1 MGDVHYMISEAA
13 KHVGVES
20 HVLRYWEEELDLP
33 IGRTEMGHRHYTEE
47 DIQLFSCI
55 KELKEQGL
63 LLKEIK
69 QLLPDMLRTKALL
82 KARKSDA
89 PKAAASINEVADPQ
103 DPALSVY
110 TADNL
115 SLSVYQPLLEES
127 LRKILLENNQIL
139 EGSLGKSVSEK
150 VTKEMDFLLQAKE
163 RLEEDRYRKLDHLLR
178 QQQALRK
185 EIIWRNCRRTTAVTP
200 PCVPFGKLFDRLW
213 LNIEATV
220 HQSFFCHGFL
230 NCCQIRT
237 IPVSSSAVCMF
248 EVFRFFSLFLF
259 PLFPY
264 THNSAVEPSP
274 CHLLVLHT
282 CNSVVKA
289 IPSHTP

>member
-89 PKAAASINEVADPQ
+89 PKAAASINEVAAPQ

-139 EGSLGKSVSEK
+139 EGSIGKSVSEK

-185 EIIWRNCRRTTAVTP
+185 EASKSAAGHYLR
-200 PCVPFGKLFDRLW
+200 KLFGETTTFRSELA
-213 LNIEATV
+213 NFVYCGSHVSVTV
-220 HQSFFCHGFL
+220 PIGPFL
-230 NCCQIRT
+230 CLAIIISASLTCS
-237 IPVSSSAVCMF
+237 VS
-248 EVFRFFSLFLF
+248 
-259 PLFPY
+259 
-264 THNSAVEPSP
+264 
-274 CHLLVLHT
+274 LL
-282 CNSVVKA
+282 
-289 IPSHTP
+289 

>member
-163 RLEEDRYRKLDHLLR
+163 RLEEDRYRKLDHLL
-178 QQQALRK
+178 QNLPPDITCGNYLAKPHKSQKTANSFDSVPCLFHF
-185 EIIWRNCRRTTAVTP
+185 IISHSPSTTFRSELANFVYCGSHVSVT
-200 PCVPFGKLFDRLW
+200 VPIGP
-213 LNIEATV
+213 
-220 HQSFFCHGFL
+220 FL
-230 NCCQIRT
+230 CLAIMISASLTCS
-237 IPVSSSAVCMF
+237 VS
-248 EVFRFFSLFLF
+248 
-259 PLFPY
+259 
-264 THNSAVEPSP
+264 
-274 CHLLVLHT
+274 LL
-282 CNSVVKA
+282 
-289 IPSHTP
+289 

>member
-69 QLLPDMLRTKALL
+69 QLLPD
-82 KARKSDA
+82 A
-89 PKAAASINEVADPQ
+89 PKAAASINEVAAPQ

-185 EIIWRNCRRTTAVTP
+185 EASKSAAGHYLR
-200 PCVPFGKLFDRLW
+200 KLFG
-213 LNIEATV
+213 ET
-220 HQSFFCHGFL
+220 
-230 NCCQIRT
+230 T
-237 IPVSSSAVCMF
+237 
-248 EVFRFFSLFLF
+248 
-259 PLFPY
+259 
-264 THNSAVEPSP
+264 
-274 CHLLVLHT
+274 
-282 CNSVVKA
+282 
-289 IPSHTP
+289 

>member
-110 TADNL
+110 
-115 SLSVYQPLLEES
+115 QPLLEES

-139 EGSLGKSVSEK
+139 EGSLGKSISEK

-185 EIIWRNCRRTTAVTP
+185 EASKSAAGHYLR
-200 PCVPFGKLFDRLW
+200 KLFG
-213 LNIEATV
+213 ET
-220 HQSFFCHGFL
+220 
-230 NCCQIRT
+230 T
-237 IPVSSSAVCMF
+237 
-248 EVFRFFSLFLF
+248 
-259 PLFPY
+259 
-264 THNSAVEPSP
+264 
-274 CHLLVLHT
+274 
-282 CNSVVKA
+282 
-289 IPSHTP
+289 

>member
-89 PKAAASINEVADPQ
+89 PKATASINEVAAPQ
-103 DPALSVY
+103 DPA
-110 TADNL
+110 
-115 SLSVYQPLLEES
+115 LSVYQPLLEES

-185 EIIWRNCRRTTAVTP
+185 EASKSAAGHYLR
-200 PCVPFGKLFDRLW
+200 KLFG
-213 LNIEATV
+213 ET
-220 HQSFFCHGFL
+220 
-230 NCCQIRT
+230 T
-237 IPVSSSAVCMF
+237 
-248 EVFRFFSLFLF
+248 
-259 PLFPY
+259 
-264 THNSAVEPSP
+264 
-274 CHLLVLHT
+274 
-282 CNSVVKA
+282 
-289 IPSHTP
+289 

>member
-115 SLSVYQPLLEES
+115 SLSFYQPLLEES
-127 LRKILLENNQIL
+127 LL
-139 EGSLGKSVSEK
+139 EGSIGKSVSEK

-185 EIIWRNCRRTTAVTP
+185 EASKSAAGHYLR
-200 PCVPFGKLFDRLW
+200 KLFG
-213 LNIEATV
+213 ET
-220 HQSFFCHGFL
+220 
-230 NCCQIRT
+230 T
-237 IPVSSSAVCMF
+237 
-248 EVFRFFSLFLF
+248 
-259 PLFPY
+259 
-264 THNSAVEPSP
+264 
-274 CHLLVLHT
+274 
-282 CNSVVKA
+282 
-289 IPSHTP
+289 

>member
-178 QQQALRK
+178 QQQKLQNLPPDITCGNYLAKPHKSQKTANSFDSVPCLFHF
-185 EIIWRNCRRTTAVTP
+185 IISHSPSTTFRSELANFVYCGSHVSVT
-200 PCVPFGKLFDRLW
+200 VPIGP
-213 LNIEATV
+213 
-220 HQSFFCHGFL
+220 FL
-230 NCCQIRT
+230 CLAIMISASLTCS
-237 IPVSSSAVCMF
+237 VS
-248 EVFRFFSLFLF
+248 
-259 PLFPY
+259 
-264 THNSAVEPSP
+264 
-274 CHLLVLHT
+274 LL
-282 CNSVVKA
+282 
-289 IPSHTP
+289 

>member
-1 MGDVHYMISEAA
+1 MDDVHYMISEAA

-89 PKAAASINEVADPQ
+89 PKAAASINEVAAPQ
-103 DPALSVY
+103 DPA
-110 TADNL
+110 
-115 SLSVYQPLLEES
+115 LSVYQPLLEES

-185 EIIWRNCRRTTAVTP
+185 EASKSAAGHYLR
-200 PCVPFGKLFDRLW
+200 KLFG
-213 LNIEATV
+213 ET
-220 HQSFFCHGFL
+220 
-230 NCCQIRT
+230 T
-237 IPVSSSAVCMF
+237 
-248 EVFRFFSLFLF
+248 
-259 PLFPY
+259 
-264 THNSAVEPSP
+264 
-274 CHLLVLHT
+274 
-282 CNSVVKA
+282 
-289 IPSHTP
+289 

>member
-69 QLLPDMLRTKALL
+69 QLLPDM

-89 PKAAASINEVADPQ
+89 PKAADTINEVADPQ

-163 RLEEDRYRKLDHLLR
+163 RREEDRYRKLDHLLR

-185 EIIWRNCRRTTAVTP
+185 EASKSAAGHYLR
-200 PCVPFGKLFDRLW
+200 KLFG
-213 LNIEATV
+213 ET
-220 HQSFFCHGFL
+220 
-230 NCCQIRT
+230 T
-237 IPVSSSAVCMF
+237 
-248 EVFRFFSLFLF
+248 
-259 PLFPY
+259 
-264 THNSAVEPSP
+264 
-274 CHLLVLHT
+274 
-282 CNSVVKA
+282 
-289 IPSHTP
+289 

>member
-110 TADNL
+110 
-115 SLSVYQPLLEES
+115 QPLLEES

-185 EIIWRNCRRTTAVTP
+185 EASKSAAGHYLR
-200 PCVPFGKLFDRLW
+200 KLFG
-213 LNIEATV
+213 ET
-220 HQSFFCHGFL
+220 
-230 NCCQIRT
+230 T
-237 IPVSSSAVCMF
+237 
-248 EVFRFFSLFLF
+248 
-259 PLFPY
+259 
-264 THNSAVEPSP
+264 
-274 CHLLVLHT
+274 
-282 CNSVVKA
+282 
-289 IPSHTP
+289 

>member
-103 DPALSVY
+103 DP
-110 TADNL
+110 T
-115 SLSVYQPLLEES
+115 LSVYQPLLEES

-185 EIIWRNCRRTTAVTP
+185 EASKSAAGHYLR
-200 PCVPFGKLFDRLW
+200 KLFG
-213 LNIEATV
+213 ET
-220 HQSFFCHGFL
+220 
-230 NCCQIRT
+230 T
-237 IPVSSSAVCMF
+237 
-248 EVFRFFSLFLF
+248 
-259 PLFPY
+259 
-264 THNSAVEPSP
+264 
-274 CHLLVLHT
+274 
-282 CNSVVKA
+282 
-289 IPSHTP
+289 

>member
-1 MGDVHYMISEAA
+1 MDDVHYMISEAA

-55 KELKEQGL
+55 
-63 LLKEIK
+63 
-69 QLLPDMLRTKALL
+69 TKALL

-110 TADNL
+110 TEDNL

-185 EIIWRNCRRTTAVTP
+185 EASKSAAGHYLR
-200 PCVPFGKLFDRLW
+200 KLFG
-213 LNIEATV
+213 ET
-220 HQSFFCHGFL
+220 
-230 NCCQIRT
+230 T
-237 IPVSSSAVCMF
+237 
-248 EVFRFFSLFLF
+248 
-259 PLFPY
+259 
-264 THNSAVEPSP
+264 
-274 CHLLVLHT
+274 
-282 CNSVVKA
+282 
-289 IPSHTP
+289 

>member
-82 KARKSDA
+82 KARKLDA

-103 DPALSVY
+103 DPALSVN

-185 EIIWRNCRRTTAVTP
+185 EASKSAAGHYLR
-200 PCVPFGKLFDRLW
+200 KLFG
-213 LNIEATV
+213 ET
-220 HQSFFCHGFL
+220 
-230 NCCQIRT
+230 T
-237 IPVSSSAVCMF
+237 
-248 EVFRFFSLFLF
+248 
-259 PLFPY
+259 
-264 THNSAVEPSP
+264 
-274 CHLLVLHT
+274 
-282 CNSVVKA
+282 
-289 IPSHTP
+289 

>member
-69 QLLPDMLRTKALL
+69 QLLPDMLRT
-82 KARKSDA
+82 
-89 PKAAASINEVADPQ
+89 
-103 DPALSVY
+103 
-110 TADNL
+110 NL

-139 EGSLGKSVSEK
+139 EGSIGKSVSEK

-185 EIIWRNCRRTTAVTP
+185 EASKSAAGHYLR
-200 PCVPFGKLFDRLW
+200 KLFG
-213 LNIEATV
+213 ET
-220 HQSFFCHGFL
+220 
-230 NCCQIRT
+230 T
-237 IPVSSSAVCMF
+237 
-248 EVFRFFSLFLF
+248 
-259 PLFPY
+259 
-264 THNSAVEPSP
+264 
-274 CHLLVLHT
+274 
-282 CNSVVKA
+282 
-289 IPSHTP
+289 

>member
-33 IGRTEMGHRHYTEE
+33 IGRTEMGHRHYTED
-47 DIQLFSCI
+47 DIQLFCCI

-82 KARKSDA
+82 KARKADFPQAA
-89 PKAAASINEVADPQ
+89 PSKNAALEIPDQSPEDHTM
-103 DPALSVY
+103 DR
-110 TADNL
+110 
-115 SLSVYQPLLEES
+115 LSVYQPLIEES

-139 EGSLGKSVSEK
+139 EASLGKSVSEK

-185 EIIWRNCRRTTAVTP
+185 EASKPVAGHYLR
-200 PCVPFGKLFDRLW
+200 KLFG
-213 LNIEATV
+213 ET
-220 HQSFFCHGFL
+220 
-230 NCCQIRT
+230 T
-237 IPVSSSAVCMF
+237 
-248 EVFRFFSLFLF
+248 
-259 PLFPY
+259 
-264 THNSAVEPSP
+264 
-274 CHLLVLHT
+274 
-282 CNSVVKA
+282 
-289 IPSHTP
+289 

>member
-89 PKAAASINEVADPQ
+89 PKAVASINEVAAPQ
-103 DPALSVY
+103 DPA
-110 TADNL
+110 
-115 SLSVYQPLLEES
+115 LSVYQPLLEES

-185 EIIWRNCRRTTAVTP
+185 EASKSAAGHYLR
-200 PCVPFGKLFDRLW
+200 KLFG
-213 LNIEATV
+213 ET
-220 HQSFFCHGFL
+220 
-230 NCCQIRT
+230 T
-237 IPVSSSAVCMF
+237 
-248 EVFRFFSLFLF
+248 
-259 PLFPY
+259 
-264 THNSAVEPSP
+264 
-274 CHLLVLHT
+274 
-282 CNSVVKA
+282 
-289 IPSHTP
+289 

>member
-110 TADNL
+110 
-115 SLSVYQPLLEES
+115 QPLLEES

-185 EIIWRNCRRTTAVTP
+185 EASKSVAGHYLR
-200 PCVPFGKLFDRLW
+200 KLFG
-213 LNIEATV
+213 ET
-220 HQSFFCHGFL
+220 
-230 NCCQIRT
+230 T
-237 IPVSSSAVCMF
+237 
-248 EVFRFFSLFLF
+248 
-259 PLFPY
+259 
-264 THNSAVEPSP
+264 
-274 CHLLVLHT
+274 
-282 CNSVVKA
+282 
-289 IPSHTP
+289 